1 MGLIPGPL
9 FGELRSHMP
18 LTVAKKKKKKK
29 TIKLTKISISECI
42 KNSWI
47 TIRMTMEKQSFYR
60 REYTDSKLTYDNPGN
75 GK

>member
-18 LTVAKKKKKKK
+18 LTVAKKKKKKP
-29 TIKLTKISISECI
+29 IQLTKISISECI
-42 KNSWI
+42 KNSWV